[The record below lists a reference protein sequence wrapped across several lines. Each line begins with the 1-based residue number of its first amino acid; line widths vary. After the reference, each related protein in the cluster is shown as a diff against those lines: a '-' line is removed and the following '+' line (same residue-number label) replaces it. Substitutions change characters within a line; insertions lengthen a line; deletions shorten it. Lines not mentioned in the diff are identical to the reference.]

1 MYLRTIAAHVLLI
14 ATTCGMTQ
22 SHAAIQAQA
31 SRVIYDASAKAATL
45 SLKNNADKPY
55 MVQSW
60 LEAGK
65 TTNGDDKIPF
75 VVTPPLVKID
85 PQKESTLRFIY
96 SGTGLAT
103 DRESQYW
110 INIQEIPP
118 KPEDE
123 NVLQLAVRTKIKLF
137 YRPKQ
142 VNIQLEDAIKKVNW
156 SVQGNALKLENNSPL
171 FITIGDL
178 RLGDQTGPLAQ
189 MQDDMVP
196 PFQSITVL
204 TDLPRNTKTIHY
216 TYLNEFGGNVAM
228 PPVRLD

>member
-1 MYLRTIAAHVLLI
+1 MYLRTIATSVFLASTFFLS
-14 ATTCGMTQ
+14 Q
-22 SHAAIQAQA
+22 SYAAIQAQA

-45 SLKNNADKPY
+45 SLKNNTDKPY

-65 TTNGDDKIPF
+65 TTNEDQKIPF
-75 VVTPPLVKID
+75 VVTPPLVKIE

-103 DRESQYW
+103 DQESQFW

-118 KPEDE
+118 KPENE

-142 VNIQLEDAIKKVNW
+142 INIQLEDAIKQVHW
-156 SVQGNALKLENNSPL
+156 SVQGNALKLENKSPL

-178 RLGDQTGPLAQ
+178 KLGDQTGKLVQ
-189 MQDDMVP
+189 MDEDMIP
-196 PFQSITVL
+196 PFQSTIIL
-204 TDLPRNTKTIHY
+204 KHLPTNTKTISF
-216 TYLNEFGGNVAM
+216 TYLNEFGGNVQM
-228 PPVRLD
+228 PPVQLY

>member
-1 MYLRTIAAHVLLI
+1 MVTTVFLAATFSMSH
-14 ATTCGMTQ
+14 

-65 TTNGDDKIPF
+65 TTNDDSKVPF
-75 VVTPPLVKID
+75 VVTPPLVKIE

-96 SGTGLAT
+96 SGQGLAT
-103 DRESQYW
+103 DRESQFW

-118 KPEDE
+118 KPEND

-142 VNIQLEDAIKKVNW
+142 VNIKLEDAIKKVHW
-156 SVQGNALKLENNSPL
+156 SVQGNNLKLENNSPL
-171 FITIGDL
+171 FVTIGDL
-178 RLGDQTGPLAQ
+178 KLGNQTGPLAK
-189 MQDDMVP
+189 MADDMVP

-204 TDLPRNTKTIHY
+204 NNLPSNIRTITY
-216 TYLNEFGGNVAM
+216 SYLNEFGGNIEM

>member
-1 MYLRTIAAHVLLI
+1 MYLRTLAATVVLASSCYI
-14 ATTCGMTQ
+14 TS
-22 SHAAIQAQA
+22 SHAAVQAQA

-65 TTNGDDKIPF
+65 TTNGDSKIPF

-96 SGTGLAT
+96 SGSGLAT
-103 DRESQYW
+103 DRESQFW

-118 KPEDE
+118 KPENE

-142 VNIQLEDAIKKVNW
+142 VNIQLEDAIKKVHW
-156 SVQGNALKLENNSPL
+156 SVQGNRLQLENNSPL

-178 RLGDQTGPLAQ
+178 RLGSSTGALAQ
-189 MQDDMVP
+189 MQEDMVP

-204 TDLPRNTKTIHY
+204 HNLPANTKTISY
-216 TYLNEFGGNVAM
+216 SYLNEFGGNVEM
-228 PPVRLD
+228 PPVQLD